1 MVFEENIIC
10 LGHTRYMKHMKLNFR
25 ENVVNGF
32 HLLFLPPPETPSTVC
47 LLLPPLRR
55 SPSLEEGGLRRGE
68 SGVGRMSA
76 GARCAYSF
84 HRLRA
89 GNALR

>member
-32 HLLFLPPPETPSTVC
+32 H
-47 LLLPPLRR
+47 
-55 SPSLEEGGLRRGE
+55 
-68 SGVGRMSA
+68 
-76 GARCAYSF
+76 
-84 HRLRA
+84 RL
-89 GNALR
+89 